1 MKKIVSVILS
11 VIMIVSMV
19 SSNVV
24 MAAAVSGPDNGKVEP
39 NYIAGDVWTSSLSFN
54 GRTAT
59 CKSTIA
65 LASDERWV
73 SINQRLE
80 KQNSSGAWEMVSG
93 ASWNVM
99 SFTNSFYYIFT
110 NTKTV
115 TSSGKYRVKSTY
127 VVESAKGV
135 RDTIIAYSAVVTI

>member
-1 MKKIVSVILS
+1 MKKIVSVLLS
-11 VIMIVSMV
+11 VIMIVSMF

-24 MAAAVSGPDNGKVEP
+24 TAAAASGSDNGKVEP
-39 NYIAGDVWTSSLSFN
+39 NYVAGDVWTSSLSFS
-54 GRTAT
+54 GKTAT
-59 CKSTIA
+59 CMSTIA
-65 LASDERWV
+65 LASDERWI

-80 KQNSSGAWEMVSG
+80 KQNSSGAWEMVLG

-115 TSSGKYRVKSTY
+115 TSSGKYRVKSTF

-135 RDTIIAYSAVVTI
+135 RGTIIDYSEVVKI